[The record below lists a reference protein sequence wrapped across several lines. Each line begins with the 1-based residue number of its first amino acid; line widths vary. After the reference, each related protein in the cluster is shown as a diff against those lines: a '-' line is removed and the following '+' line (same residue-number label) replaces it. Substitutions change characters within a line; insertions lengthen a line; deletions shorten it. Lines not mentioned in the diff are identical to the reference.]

1 MRGCRAHSCRRRRA
15 AKVRDADN
23 IRVRDYSLVPTDAIG
38 IGPGILADRLLAKL
52 AFQRPPPSLNDFG
65 QFGNEPARRPH
76 TSHW

>member
-1 MRGCRAHSCRRRRA
+1 
-15 AKVRDADN
+15 
-23 IRVRDYSLVPTDAIG
+23 
-38 IGPGILADRLLAKL
+38 LLAKL